1 MPVRPRSLLHALL
14 ALALWALPA
23 AAGCDRAGDG
33 TEPASAGSLPELT
46 FGEDTQNLM
55 LTWFDEK
62 GDAHVEVRPSDVPI
76 KGREL
81 VRVVVADSEHG
92 HDDPIYVADLSAAS
106 ADGRWAARSMSRAA
120 WEAAIAK
127 RREAYLA
134 SVRPPPVAPSEP
146 QEPGQ
151 DPPAG
156 AKLTVIIYGADWCRP
171 CHEAAD
177 YLKTQGVPVVV
188 KDIEKNPSAQ
198 SEMRKKLARVGRAG
212 SSIPIIDVG
221 GEILVGFD
229 RGSLDRALRRIR
241 SGTVL

>member
-1 MPVRPRSLLHALL
+1 MLPRPRLSLYPLL
-14 ALALWALPA
+14 ALALWAL
-23 AAGCDRAGDG
+23 AAGCDRPSDG
-33 TEPASAGSLPELT
+33 TQPASAESLPELT
-46 FGEDTQNLM
+46 FGEDTPSLM

-62 GDAHVEVRPSDVPI
+62 GDAHVEVRASDVPI
-76 KGREL
+76 KGRNL

-92 HDDPIYVADLSAAS
+92 HDDPIYVADLSTAS
-106 ADGRWAARSMSRAA
+106 ADGKWAARAMPRAA

-134 SVRPPPVAPSEP
+134 SVRPPPVAPP
-146 QEPGQ
+146 EPGEPGK
-151 DPPAG
+151 DPPTG

-221 GEILVGFD
+221 GEILIGFD
-229 RGSLDRALRRIR
+229 RGSLDRALRRMR